1 MYQVVNVTLVFN
13 FLTDCFIIIYKHACP
28 LYDITDD
35 SNCEFYKCQ
44 CNIKD
49 NMVIYL

>member
-1 MYQVVNVTLVFN
+1 MYQVTLVFN
-13 FLTDCFIIIYKHACP
+13 FLTDYFIIIYTHTYP

-35 SNCEFYKCQ
+35 SNCEFYKYQ

-49 NMVIYL
+49 YMVIYL

>member
-1 MYQVVNVTLVFN
+1 MYQVVDVSLVFN
-13 FLTDCFIIIYKHACP
+13 ILTDCLIIIYNHACP
-28 LYDITDD
+28 LCDITDD
-35 SNCEFYKCQ
+35 SNCELYKCQ